1 MSPFHPDLLEYSTD
15 YLHTA
20 TDLHTV
26 VPGSPGEWRAVVRG
40 TVQNDDQR
48 PAVVGIAWYDSTY
61 HLKADATK
69 RAREVLQAVKAMRL
83 AELADMAGEG

>member
-26 VPGSPGEWRAVVRG
+26 VPGSPGKWRAVVRG
-40 TVQNDDQR
+40 TVHDDER
-48 PAVVGIAWYDSTY
+48 PAVVGVAWYDSTY

-69 RAREVLQAVKAMRL
+69 RAREVLRAVKAMRL
-83 AELADMAGEG
+83 AELAAPAGEG